1 MKELLLSFT
10 EDFLGTYSA
19 DVTQMFDDISQ
30 TVRYDVT
37 KLTDQLNSLGFNSS
51 RVPTEFYNYV
61 ENNSNVIGKV
71 SLQFHIS
78 INTTSMSS
86 YLCPQI

>member
-61 ENNSNVIGKV
+61 ENNSNVI
-71 SLQFHIS
+71 
-78 INTTSMSS
+78 
-86 YLCPQI
+86 